1 MAAGATAGVVA
12 LGGLPAAIKLLTR
25 VTDRKPVIGAVVP
38 SVMFAGLDAAGFEE
52 GIRMSLGQEL
62 LERVQLKVRT
72 AGPGPGSVL
81 AQATA
86 LIDEDFADLV
96 VAWSNPA
103 RTDGLGD
110 LSERSGVPIVA
121 AEAGANAPDA
131 EPDPR
136 LFYHTLGYWQANH
149 AMGTWAAQ
157 NMGSRCAVACSLYES
172 GFDSLLAF
180 NHGFESAGGEIVS
193 MTVTHLPDGDV
204 AETVSSF
211 VGSDADFV
219 YALHCG
225 DEATEF
231 VQAYAD
237 AGLSGA
243 LPLAMSSF
251 ALEVANLDAL
261 GDNALGIKSAA
272 TWTDTPSALAA
283 LGQEVGGLLRDA
295 FESDA
300 SAITDGAI
308 ADGPRSGG
316 ALSTGTDSPIFIRE
330 VAGSAAARANA
341 LLAEVGRTSD
351 IDPVASAL
359 RDGPR
364 TGWSNAYGSLA

>member
-1 MAAGATAGVVA
+1 
-12 LGGLPAAIKLLTR
+12 
-25 VTDRKPVIGAVVP
+25 
-38 SVMFAGLDAAGFEE
+38 MFSGLDAAGFEE
-52 GIRMSLGQEL
+52 GLRASLGPILKDRVEL
-62 LERVQLKVRT
+62 KIRT
-72 AGPGPGSVL
+72 ASPSPGSVL
-81 AQATA
+81 GQATT
-86 LIDEDFADLV
+86 LIDDDHADLV
-96 VAWSNPA
+96 VAWANPA

-121 AEAGANAPDA
+121 AEAGANAPDDK
-131 EPDPR
+131 PDPR

-157 NMGSRCAVACSLYES
+157 NMGARCAVAFSLYES

-180 NHGFESAGGEIVS
+180 TRGFESAGGTIAS
-193 MTVTHLPDGDV
+193 TAVTHLYDGDV
-204 AETVSSF
+204 AETVSALAEA
-211 VGSDADFV
+211 DADFV

-231 VQAYAD
+231 VRAYAD
-237 AGLSGA
+237 AGLMDTM
-243 LPLAMSSF
+243 PLAMSSF
-251 ALEVANLDAL
+251 ALESANLDAL
-261 GDNALGIKSAA
+261 GGTALGIKSAA
-272 TWTDTPSALAA
+272 TWTDTPSALMA

-300 SAITDGAI
+300 SGIIDGDI

-330 VAGSAAARANA
+330 VGGQAGASTNV

-351 IDPVASAL
+351 IDPHASAL